1 MTKVKKEGPK
11 LTGDT
16 IDHIAIDSLNW
27 HYKEGDMEPLQLEA
41 FKIVLSYYG
50 VRHES

>member
-11 LTGDT
+11 LTGYT

-27 HYKEGDMEPLQLEA
+27 HYKEGNDLEPLQREA
-41 FKIVLSYYG
+41 FRIVLAYYG
-50 VRHES
+50 VNV